1 MFSTR
6 AITFWAASLSQGLA
20 LILVEERTFVWA
32 RRSQFVSDRLWESPR
47 LMARRVMDSASW
59 LESFCT
65 LGNEATKGPRR
76 FRAGGLLIY
85 TRTSGPCGSAGKRVA
100 KRDTE

>member
-1 MFSTR
+1 
-6 AITFWAASLSQGLA
+6 
-20 LILVEERTFVWA
+20 
-32 RRSQFVSDRLWESPR
+32 
-47 LMARRVMDSASW
+47 MDSASW

-100 KRDTE
+100 KRDTEIGCA